1 MKEKNRLEAEWR
13 NVWEQNRIKDSQMT
27 LNIGGIRFTT
37 SLTTLIL
44 IKLRSKEIILFGRQ

>member
-37 SLTTLIL
+37 SLTTLTNVQD
-44 IKLRSKEIILFGRQ
+44 SYFVIILGLA